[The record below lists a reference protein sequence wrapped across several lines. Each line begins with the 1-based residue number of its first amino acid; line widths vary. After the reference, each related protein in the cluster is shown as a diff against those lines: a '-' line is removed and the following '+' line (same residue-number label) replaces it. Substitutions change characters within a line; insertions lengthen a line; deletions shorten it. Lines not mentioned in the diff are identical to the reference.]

1 MKRATAAHEATVIA
15 LTSYILQI
23 FLSEYSDEIDD
34 ELILIFDIV
43 KGAAQSIHSSN
54 NQEFRNIWIDF
65 LLVTRNG
72 KLEKKLDEFFE
83 RRENKKLLQVYVM
96 YINMVERLFTF
107 IEASRNRNWMLHL
120 SASNTHREQP
130 DKALSFFLQYYSRSQ
145 TRC

>member
-43 KGAAQSIHSSN
+43 KEAAQSIHSSN

-83 RRENKKLLQVYVM
+83 RRKNKKLLQVYVM

-107 IEASRNRNWMLHL
+107 IEASRNRN
-120 SASNTHREQP
+120 
-130 DKALSFFLQYYSRSQ
+130 
-145 TRC
+145 